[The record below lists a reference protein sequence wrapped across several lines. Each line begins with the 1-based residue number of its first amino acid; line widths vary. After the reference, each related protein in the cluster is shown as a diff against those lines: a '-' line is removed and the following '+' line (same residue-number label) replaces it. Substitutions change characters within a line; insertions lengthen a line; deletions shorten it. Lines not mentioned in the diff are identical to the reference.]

1 MPEQDGVTAAG
12 FEPRADGSAG
22 SGGARP
28 ERSWGKGAGSITAA
42 IAGNPNCGKTSI
54 FNELTGLSQSVANY
68 PGVTVE
74 RKVGRTSCDGREIRL
89 VDLPG
94 TYSLTAYSL
103 DELIARDFVIE
114 SRPQVVVDV
123 ADASNLERNLYLTVQ
138 LMEMRAPLVVALNMV
153 DVARKRGLSIDT
165 ARMSALLGVPVVET
179 IGNKGIGLEELV
191 KAVVATADRGG
202 REGKNEP
209 VPFSAVSY
217 GHEVE
222 AEVEGV
228 AAVVARE
235 ARLVARYPAGWL
247 AVKLIERDAEA
258 MQRVRELAADP
269 AAIDT
274 AVRAAILRIEQ
285 HFGDTAEA
293 IIAERR
299 YGFAAGVVRECVRV
313 SAEARQDVTDKID
326 AIVCHRVL
334 GPLILC
340 GVVYGLFAAI
350 FKLADEWKWIFGRS
364 PTGWVQWFFDDFL
377 ARHVA
382 GLAPSMPLLHSLI
395 HDGLIA
401 GVGGVVGF
409 IPLVA
414 MLFMLVAILEDT
426 GYVARVA
433 FVMDRLLRVFGLQGK
448 SILALIISGGL
459 GGGGCAVPGVMA
471 TRTLREEKDRLVTM
485 LVAPMMNCGAKMP
498 VYLMLIA
505 AFFSH
510 RKPQVLF
517 LLWVTSWVMALS
529 AAWVLRKVLIRG
541 EQTPFVME
549 LPAYH
554 MPTLRGVLVHTWE
567 RTWLYL
573 RKAGTIILAIN
584 VLVWAMMYFPRVDGR
599 PFETR
604 LTGAK
609 ERLAASGS
617 SPAVAAREE
626 YEQTCQ
632 AVRVEQARAQLQG
645 SLAGRLGSAL
655 APVSRWAGFEWRDNI
670 ALIGGFAAKEV
681 VIGTMGTAYSMG
693 DAHPETARGLGA
705 RLAADPS
712 WSPVRAAAMMVFVML
727 YAPCL
732 STMAVIR
739 RESGKWR
746 WALFSTAYTTT
757 VAFALAVLVYQ
768 VGGAMSFG

>member
-1 MPEQDGVTAAG
+1 MAGDRGDSAAAG
-12 FEPRADGSAG
+12 KTAPLHRPVQAAAG
-22 SGGARP
+22 G
-28 ERSWGKGAGSITAA
+28 ITAA
-42 IAGNPNCGKTSI
+42 IAGNPNCGKSSI
-54 FNELTGLSQSVANY
+54 FNSLTGMSQSVANY

-74 RKVGRTSCDGREIRL
+74 RKVGRASYQGRDITL

-103 DELIARDFVIE
+103 DELVARDFVIE

-123 ADASNLERNLYLTVQ
+123 VDASNLERNLYLTVQ

-153 DVARKRGLSIDT
+153 DVARRRALTIDT
-165 ARMSALLGVPVVET
+165 AKMSVLLGVPVVET
-179 IGNKGIGLEELV
+179 VGNKGIGLGDLLR
-191 KAVVATADRGG
+191 ATTATADRVADSGCG
-202 REGKNEP
+202 IRP
-209 VPFSAVSY
+209 VSY

-222 AEVEGV
+222 TEVDRV
-228 AAVVARE
+228 AAVIAAE
-235 ARLVARYPAGWL
+235 TRLAGRYPANWL
-247 AVKLIERDAEA
+247 AVKLIERDAEVLKK
-258 MQRVRELAADP
+258 VRELAADP
-269 AAIDT
+269 AAIES
-274 AVRAAILRIEQ
+274 AAQAAIAAIER
-285 HFGDTAEA
+285 HFGESAET

-299 YGFAAGVVRECVRV
+299 YGFAAGVVRECVQV
-313 SAEARQDVTDKID
+313 ATEARQDVTDKID

-340 GVVYGLFAAI
+340 GVMYGLFASI
-350 FKLADEWKWIFGRS
+350 FKIADQWKWLFGNS
-364 PTGWVQWFFDDFL
+364 PSGWVQWFFDDWL
-377 ARHVA
+377 ARHIA

-409 IPLVA
+409 VPLIAV
-414 MLFMLVAILEDT
+414 LFMLVAVLEDT

-448 SILALIISGGL
+448 SILAMIVSGGL

-510 RKPQVLF
+510 RRPQVLF
-517 LLWVTSWVMALS
+517 VLWIASWVFALS

-554 MPTLRGVLVHTWE
+554 LPTLRGVLLHTWE

-584 VLVWAMMYFPRVDGR
+584 VLVWAAMYFPRVGDR
-599 PFETR
+599 PFDAR
-604 LTGAK
+604 LRHAK
-609 ERLAASGS
+609 QR
-617 SPAVAAREE
+617 
-626 YEQTCQ
+626 
-632 AVRVEQARAQLQG
+632 QLEG
-645 SLAGRLGSAL
+645 SLAGRLGTAIT
-655 APVSRWAGFEWRDNI
+655 PVSRLAGFDWRDNI

-693 DAHPETARGLGA
+693 DEDPATVRGLSS
-705 RLAADPS
+705 RLAADPG
-712 WSPVRAAAMMVFVML
+712 WSPARAAAMMVFVML

-732 STMAVIR
+732 STMAVIK

-746 WALFSTAYTTT
+746 WALFSTAFSTT
-757 VAFALAVLVYQ
+757 VAFVLAVLVYQ
-768 VGGAMSFG
+768 VGGALGWGS